1 MEQVQ
6 GKAVAR
12 NIMWNTVGSLFYL
25 ACQWLLSVVV
35 VRFSTGYEDAGV
47 LSLAMSITNIF
58 AIVAL
63 FNVRNYQVADSKSI
77 YSTTDYV
84 THRLLTCALAFVT
97 CAIFVF
103 ISGYDTPTTL
113 SVLAYMIIKLVEG
126 FADVLHGS
134 AQKRWRLDIA
144 GKSFIIRGVLLIT
157 TFTLSF
163 ILWQNLAL
171 SIFIMAISTLIPLVF
186 YDYIAVKRLDSFSI
200 SFNKGGLLSLSRI
213 CLPMVG
219 YGLCIHSITPI
230 ARYAI
235 ELFHGKEV
243 LGYYATVSTVAVLVQ
258 AFVNLIF
265 TPLIG
270 IFEEAYEK
278 NDKKAILKL
287 FVKLIVLLVGVTL
300 LAVVAIAIAGE
311 FAMVLVFGESIRPYV
326 YLLYP
331 TVVASC
337 LTAFVWL
344 MGMLLVVMRDSI
356 TLLIGALCGFI
367 LNIVLCVATIKE
379 TVYWGANL
387 AVIASLALSSAIY
400 LVRFLV
406 FLFSKKTPIDSTTID

>member
-1 MEQVQ
+1 MNQVQ
-6 GKAVAR
+6 NKTVAR
-12 NIMWNTVGSLFYL
+12 NVMWNTAGSLFYL

-35 VRFSTGYEDAGV
+35 VRFATGYADAGV
-47 LSLAMSITNIF
+47 LSLAMSITNTFYVI
-58 AIVAL
+58 AL
-63 FNVRNYQVADSKSI
+63 FNVRNYQVADSHSI

-84 THRLLTCALAFVT
+84 THRLLTCAIAFVA
-97 CAIFVF
+97 CAVFVF

-113 SVLAYMIIKLVEG
+113 SVLAYMIIKLIEA

-134 AQKRWRLDIA
+134 AQKKWRLDIA
-144 GKSFIIRGVLLIT
+144 GKSFIIRGALLIS
-157 TFTLSF
+157 TFTVSF
-163 ILWQNLAL
+163 ILWHNLAL

-186 YDYIAVKRLDSFSI
+186 YDYILVKRLDSFTI
-200 SFNKGGLLSLSRI
+200 SFDKKSLASLSKI

-219 YGLCIHSITPI
+219 YGLCIFSITPF

-235 ELFHGKEV
+235 EHFHGKEI
-243 LGYYATVSTVAVLVQ
+243 LGYYATVSTIAVLVQ

-270 IFEEAYEK
+270 VFEEAYEK

-287 FVKLIVLLVGVTL
+287 FLKLIALLIIITL
-300 LAVVAIAIAGE
+300 FAFVAIAIAGE

-331 TVVASC
+331 TVIASC

-344 MGMLLVVMRDSI
+344 LGMLLVVMRDSL
-356 TLLIGALCGFI
+356 TLLFGALCAFA
-367 LNIVLCVATIKE
+367 LNIVLCLTTIKQRA
-379 TVYWGANL
+379 YWGANM
-387 AVIASLALSSAIY
+387 AIIVSLSLISCIY
-400 LVRFLV
+400 LARFIV
-406 FLFSKKTPIDSTTID
+406 FIFKTNKEKTVNE

>member
-1 MEQVQ
+1 MDQTQE
-6 GKAVAR
+6 KTVAR

-35 VRFSTGYEDAGV
+35 VRFSTDYGDAGV

-63 FNVRNYQVADSKSI
+63 FNVRNYQVADSSSL

-84 THRLLTCALAFVT
+84 THRLITCALALVT
-97 CAIFVF
+97 CAIFVL
-103 ISGYDTPTTL
+103 ISGYDMLTTL
-113 SVLAYMIIKLVEG
+113 SILAYMIIKLVEG

-134 AQKRWRLDIA
+134 AQKKWRLDIA
-144 GKSFIIRGVLLIT
+144 GKSFIIRGVLLISS
-157 TFTLSF
+157 FTLSF
-163 ILWQNLAL
+163 IWWQNLAL
-171 SIFIMAISTLIPLVF
+171 SIFIMAISTLIPLIF

-200 SFNKGGLLSLSRI
+200 SFNKKRLLSLSRI

-219 YGLCIHSITPI
+219 YGLCIYSITPI
-230 ARYAI
+230 ARYVI

-270 IFEEAYEK
+270 IFEQAYEK
-278 NDKKAILKL
+278 NDKRAILKL
-287 FVKLIVLLVGVTL
+287 FVKLLILLVGVTL

-356 TLLIGALCGFI
+356 TLLIGALLGFI
-367 LNIVLCVATIKE
+367 LNTTLCFATIK
-379 TVYWGANL
+379 TTAYFGANL
-387 AVIASLALSSAIY
+387 AIILSLALISIIY

-406 FLFSKKTPIDSTTID
+406 YLFHKRTTDLSTID

>member
-1 MEQVQ
+1 MDQIQE
-6 GKAVAR
+6 KTVAR
-12 NIMWNTVGSLFYL
+12 NIMWNTIGSLFYL

-35 VRFSTGYEDAGV
+35 VRFSTDYGDAGV

-63 FNVRNYQVADSKSI
+63 FNVRNYQVADSSSL

-84 THRLLTCALAFVT
+84 THRLITCALALVT
-97 CAIFVF
+97 CAIFVL
-103 ISGYDTPTTL
+103 ISGYDMLTTL
-113 SVLAYMIIKLVEG
+113 SILAYMIIKLVEG

-134 AQKRWRLDIA
+134 AQKKWRLDIA
-144 GKSFIIRGVLLIT
+144 GKSFIIRGVLLISS
-157 TFTLSF
+157 FTLSF
-163 ILWQNLAL
+163 IWWHNLAL
-171 SIFIMAISTLIPLVF
+171 SIFIMAISTLIPLIF

-200 SFNKGGLLSLSRI
+200 SFNKKRLLSLSRI

-219 YGLCIHSITPI
+219 YGLCIYSITPI
-230 ARYAI
+230 ARYVI

-270 IFEEAYEK
+270 IFEQAYEK
-278 NDKKAILKL
+278 NDKRAILKL
-287 FVKLIVLLVGVTL
+287 FVKLIILLVGVTL

-356 TLLIGALCGFI
+356 TLLIGALLGFI
-367 LNIVLCVATIKE
+367 LNTALCFATIK
-379 TVYWGANL
+379 TTAYFGANL
-387 AVIASLALSSAIY
+387 AIILSLALISIIY

-406 FLFSKKTPIDSTTID
+406 YLFHKRTTDLSTID